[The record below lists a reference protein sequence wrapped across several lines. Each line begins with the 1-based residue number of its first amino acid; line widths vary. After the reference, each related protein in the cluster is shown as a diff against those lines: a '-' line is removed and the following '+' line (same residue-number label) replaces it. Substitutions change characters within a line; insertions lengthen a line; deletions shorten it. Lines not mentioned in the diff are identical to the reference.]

1 MECAL
6 KLSRRVG
13 EELGIPVYCYEFA
26 ASSEERRSLAHC
38 RSGEY
43 EGLREKLALPE
54 WKPDFGPAVW
64 SDRVARSGAT
74 AIGARNFLVAY
85 NVNLNTTS
93 VRRAN
98 SVAFDVRE
106 AGRVLREGDPV
117 TGKVVTGA
125 DGEPVRIPGTLRK
138 VRAIGWFIRE
148 YGIAQISMNL
158 TDITI
163 TPVHVAFDEVCEK
176 ARLRGI
182 RVTGSELVGLIPLHA
197 MLEAGR
203 YFLRKQQRS
212 TGVPD
217 GELIRIAVK
226 SLGLDELAPFDPKKR
241 IIEYMLE
248 EDAPAKLE
256 DLTVRGFAEETA
268 SESPAP
274 GGGSVSAAVGAF
286 GASLGTM
293 VANLSSHKRGWD
305 DRW

>member
-1 MECAL
+1 M
-6 KLSRRVG
+6 
-13 EELGIPVYCYEFA
+13 
-26 ASSEERRSLAHC
+26 
-38 RSGEY
+38 
-43 EGLREKLALPE
+43 PE

-74 AIGARNFLVAY
+74 AIGACNFLVAY

-176 ARLRGI
+176 ARLRE
-182 RVTGSELVGLIPLHA
+182 SGL
-197 MLEAGR
+197 
-203 YFLRKQQRS
+203 
-212 TGVPD
+212 
-217 GELIRIAVK
+217 
-226 SLGLDELAPFDPKKR
+226 
-241 IIEYMLE
+241 
-248 EDAPAKLE
+248 
-256 DLTVRGFAEETA
+256 
-268 SESPAP
+268 PAP
-274 GGGSVSAAVGAF
+274 SWSG
-286 GASLGTM
+286 
-293 VANLSSHKRGWD
+293 
-305 DRW
+305 